1 MDIKWYTVENRK
13 INLVKICVGAKAVK
27 DLWFWQK
34 EKMSNSQDSKIVHVT
49 RMRPQRETE
58 LLNGGSIYWVFKG
71 SILARQQILYLTKIL
86 GQDGITRCGLV
97 LNPEI
102 YLTYPVKKRPFQGWR
117 YLKEEDAPK
126 DYEKFA
132 PGNDVIPTS
141 LKLAL
146 SELGII

>member
-1 MDIKWYTVENRK
+1 MADLYTGYLR
-13 INLVKICVGAKAVK
+13 
-27 DLWFWQK
+27 DQFWHV
-34 EKMSNSQDSKIVHVT
+34 SK
-49 RMRPQRETE
+49 
-58 LLNGGSIYWVFKG
+58 YF
-71 SILARQQILYLTKIL
+71 YLTKIL